1 MAASTACL
9 PEVLEHIFPYETAI
23 AEIVRVVRPAAGSGQ
38 RALAGQRKFAGPCPM
53 LITKPQGP
61 HPIFEEPALQR
72 AAEGAGLRFEERYGA
87 HALHVP
93 YWWLRCLFGGDDAAT
108 EAWPVRLWHR
118 LLLWD
123 LLEAPALT
131 RTLERWLNPVLGKS
145 VIYHF
150 RRPTP

>member
-1 MAASTACL
+1 M
-9 PEVLEHIFPYETAI
+9 
-23 AEIVRVVRPAAGSGQ
+23 
-38 RALAGQRKFAGPCPM
+38 
-53 LITKPQGP
+53 
-61 HPIFEEPALQR
+61 
-72 AAEGAGLRFEERYGA
+72 
-87 HALHVP
+87 HVP